1 MICHQL
7 DPRHNIAG
15 QLSTVLAVAD
25 NDDEVAVTETID
37 FQALLADVADGLY
50 ESIDEALH
58 DNFIGCGVPYG
69 AYFEFVSVAS
79 ATELTIRYVTG
90 IAGVRL

>member
-15 QLSTVLAVAD
+15 QLSTVLAEAED
-25 NDDEVAVTETID
+25 NDEITITETVD

-79 ATELTIRYVTG
+79 TTELTIRYVTG
-90 IAGVRL
+90 VAGLRL